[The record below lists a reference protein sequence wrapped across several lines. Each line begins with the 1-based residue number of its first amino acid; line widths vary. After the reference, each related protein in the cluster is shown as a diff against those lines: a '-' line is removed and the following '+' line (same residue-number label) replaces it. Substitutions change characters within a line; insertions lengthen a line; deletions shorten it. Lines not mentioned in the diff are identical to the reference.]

1 MQLRNAHLQIGCKPQ
16 RDLRSEI
23 FLKLN
28 STLRSPKQV
37 RFGASSQTADSNI
50 SV

>member
-37 RFGASSQTADSNI
+37 RFGAASQTADSNI

>member
-1 MQLRNAHLQIGCKPQ
+1 MQLGNAHLLIGCEPQ
-16 RDLRSEI
+16 RHLRSEI

-28 STLRSPKQV
+28 STLRSPKQA
-37 RFGASSQTADSNI
+37 RFGAASQTADSNI